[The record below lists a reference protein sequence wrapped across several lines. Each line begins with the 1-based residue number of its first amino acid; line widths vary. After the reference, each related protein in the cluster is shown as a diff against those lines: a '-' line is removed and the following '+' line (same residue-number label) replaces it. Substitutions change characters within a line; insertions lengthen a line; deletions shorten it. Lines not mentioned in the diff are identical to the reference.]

1 MQISLF
7 HVVIIVEIRR
17 YKRTTHV
24 CTYEL
29 EWITKGWIIDV
40 IGKVRQV
47 IDIKFHVCG
56 SIGKKFENYFEKHPE
71 QLKKHISNFLSHRCD
86 CQLHV
91 WSI

>member
-1 MQISLF
+1 M
-7 HVVIIVEIRR
+7 
-17 YKRTTHV
+17 

-56 SIGKKFENYFEKHPE
+56 SVSKKFENYFEKHPE
-71 QLKKHISNFLSHRCD
+71 QLKNTYQTFSSTVVIASCM
-86 CQLHV
+86 